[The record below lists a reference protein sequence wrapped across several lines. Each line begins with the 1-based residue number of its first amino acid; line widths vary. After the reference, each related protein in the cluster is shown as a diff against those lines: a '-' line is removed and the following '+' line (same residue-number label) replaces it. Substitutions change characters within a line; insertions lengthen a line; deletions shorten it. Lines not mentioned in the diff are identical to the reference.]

1 MVNFFVI
8 IHEYFSGWQ
17 AAQCQLFVDPLS
29 RGHRAFVYTHE
40 EPFLE
45 YNGQRMDFAE
55 GFWDQCVRDFDFY
68 ADVSFISCLFLYAC
82 PKQPY
87 WAISI
92 SISAVT
98 VI

>member
-1 MVNFFVI
+1 MQYNFQRIKNTFVVLHVHSCTENTINVMVNFFVI

-55 GFWDQCVRDFDFY
+55 GFYDQCVRDFDFY
-68 ADVSFISCLFLYAC
+68 ADVS
-82 PKQPY
+82 
-87 WAISI
+87 
-92 SISAVT
+92 
-98 VI
+98 

>member
-1 MVNFFVI
+1 MYGKYYQGNGQFFVI
-8 IHEYFSGWQ
+8 IHEYFPGWQ

-55 GFWDQCVRDFDFY
+55 GFYDQCVRDFDFY
-68 ADVSFISCLFLYAC
+68 ADVSLISRLLMYAF
-82 PKQPY
+82 PQQPY
-87 WAISI
+87 
-92 SISAVT
+92 
-98 VI
+98 

>member
-1 MVNFFVI
+1 MVLHVHSCTENTIKVMVNFFVI

-55 GFWDQCVRDFDFY
+55 GFYDQCVRDFDFY
-68 ADVSFISCLFLYAC
+68 ADVS
-82 PKQPY
+82 
-87 WAISI
+87 
-92 SISAVT
+92 
-98 VI
+98 